1 MKKHTGVLNNTGVRV
16 LVVFRK
22 LPDDEEHCLVVE
34 TDRLPDMYH
43 DAILS
48 MANSSEAAKTNDFY
62 EVLNRRTFPDGTNAL
77 QTLHYKNFL
86 RKVPISNVTL
96 LPFPGHKLPL
106 ELLNSQ
112 LDGTLEEYNKKV
124 NEETNAPE
132 TKSTDNE
139 VLDENDPTTIA
150 KGLIIQAELLES
162 EAALKRKEAY
172 KLDPSLKPKTT
183 TSTGT
188 KKKRGRPP
196 LSPEEKAI
204 RAEQRK
210 QKRRERDRAKALA
223 EKEAKKAEKIEA
235 ALQEKIGN

>member
-22 LPDDEEHCLVVE
+22 LPDDDEHCLVVE

-43 DAILS
+43 DSILT
-48 MANSSEAAKTNDFY
+48 MVNSSEAAKTNDFY

-96 LPFPGHKLPL
+96 LPFPGQKLPL

-112 LDGTLEEYNKKV
+112 LDGTVEEYNEKV
-124 NEETNAPE
+124 NEEAKTVEAQ
-132 TKSTDNE
+132 STDND
-139 VLDENDPTTIA
+139 VLNESDPTTIA
-150 KGLIIQAELLES
+150 RGLIVQAELLEN

-172 KLDPSLKPKTT
+172 ELDPSLKPKTS
-183 TSTGT
+183 STGT

-196 LSPEEKAI
+196 LSPEEKAL

-210 QKRRERDRAKALA
+210 QKRKERDKAKALA
-223 EKEAKKAEKIEA
+223 EKEAKKAAKVEA